1 TYDAFGAETTTGTTP
16 TDPFGYN
23 AQAGYL
29 FDRDTGL
36 YLCQHRYYDPTSG
49 RWVTRDPIGYGGG
62 IGLYAYCSNGAAG
75 FMDPSGLSPI
85 LQSPSKASP
94 PMVVGTCTPGGPT
107 GDDGGLDW
115 EFWDNPDNAA
125 YQVIVGVGD
134 GASFGLSN
142 AARDAMGTS
151 DMVNE
156 DSPYYKAGLAGGTA
170 LGTVITDGAG
180 DEAAGQEEVEGACE
194 NGSCFV
200 VGTPILLA
208 FGRNWRRTARRA
220 QASIRTRAKSCRRRT
235 SFRL

>member
-1 TYDAFGAETTTGTTP
+1 
-16 TDPFGYN
+16 
-23 AQAGYL
+23 
-29 FDRDTGL
+29 
-36 YLCQHRYYDPTSG
+36 
-49 RWVTRDPIGYGGG
+49 
-62 IGLYAYCSNGAAG
+62 
-75 FMDPSGLSPI
+75 
-85 LQSPSKASP
+85 
-94 PMVVGTCTPGGPT
+94 
-107 GDDGGLDW
+107 
-115 EFWDNPDNAA
+115 
-125 YQVIVGVGD
+125 
-134 GASFGLSN
+134 
-142 AARDAMGTS
+142 MGTS

-156 DSPYYKAGLAGGTA
+156 DSPYDKAGLAGGTA